1 MVRMA
6 CGRQALSEQVR
17 SSQTTLELG
26 LPTLNYSDTST
37 SCARAVSTI
46 ERVRPSVIAKEAIY
60 GRMTTAYTPTGH
72 NYVAKCGSSIQKQHP
87 LYFHFL
93 VIYLCQQCALPAE

>member
-26 LPTLNYSDTST
+26 LPTLNYSDTSI
-37 SCARAVSTI
+37 SCAGAVSTI

-60 GRMTTAYTPTGH
+60 GRMTTAYTGR
-72 NYVAKCGSSIQKQHP
+72 NFVAKCGSSIQKQHP